1 MHFSIPFLFNAEDC
15 DTASTYYENSPMVR
29 LPVDRAE
36 PLAKQL
42 AAGMKLW
49 VDPMVDGF
57 GRTKDETSGKS
68 WEKYVRKAP
77 YYECLYDPEF
87 LSKPTQNKVDEF
99 ADYLLD
105 ACGRLNPAAIS
116 VPQLPLTNDNS
127 RNKINWSLAG
137 ASQKWRTAA
146 KYRGF
151 LILPVIITDQK
162 QTNRKTERNKK
173 VKAIAK
179 SYVESSANGFWVVD
193 SSLQDQLASPT
204 FHRTRFPGI
213 ISFHEELNEKLENA
227 EIRIAGPYWG
237 LNLVIWARGLV
248 DVIAIGPGR
257 AFQYYLPGGTSF
269 KPNLRLAIPPL
280 RRCSQTGPE
289 FLKWLDQAIGKTGET
304 GKAFQEF
311 SSLRKNYP
319 QLKTQ
324 EVARR
329 QIASFYKDWL
339 DEIAKAHP
347 SGRALALYQDL
358 SSAYVL
364 GKTLPTLPKPE
375 KTARRPERVAEY
387 FMMSCL

>member
-127 RNKINWSLAG
+127 RNKINW
-137 ASQKWRTAA
+137 
-146 KYRGF
+146 
-151 LILPVIITDQK
+151 
-162 QTNRKTERNKK
+162 
-173 VKAIAK
+173 
-179 SYVESSANGFWVVD
+179 
-193 SSLQDQLASPT
+193 
-204 FHRTRFPGI
+204 
-213 ISFHEELNEKLENA
+213 
-227 EIRIAGPYWG
+227 
-237 LNLVIWARGLV
+237 
-248 DVIAIGPGR
+248 
-257 AFQYYLPGGTSF
+257 
-269 KPNLRLAIPPL
+269 
-280 RRCSQTGPE
+280 
-289 FLKWLDQAIGKTGET
+289 
-304 GKAFQEF
+304 
-311 SSLRKNYP
+311 
-319 QLKTQ
+319 
-324 EVARR
+324 
-329 QIASFYKDWL
+329 
-339 DEIAKAHP
+339 
-347 SGRALALYQDL
+347 
-358 SSAYVL
+358 
-364 GKTLPTLPKPE
+364 
-375 KTARRPERVAEY
+375 
-387 FMMSCL
+387 